1 MKLEEFNLGEW
12 EAKFKSIQE
21 SIKSRATEVIKVTE
35 PVDDRQRLLFDSW
48 YSRSKV
54 RQALESLPYWEPTM
68 RDTYIEGDDDVWDD
82 NFNVRQHAYKYDE
95 PVSYMERKAMVEYV
109 KAHKDT
115 FLSGYVGARL
125 WSHVS
130 ESITINYKDG
140 LPFDK
145 ARYSNMPK
153 VSIKQPFASVEDY
166 VLINGSIMMSSFD
179 DRETI
184 EFFHYDSLG
193 IEEALRQY
201 HEWATSLG
209 ELYDWTKKGHLHLYL
224 GYHGQCNFEM
234 DDEAIGLMAKLNLGF
249 CFSCWES

>member
-1 MKLEEFNLGEW
+1 MGSEMC
-12 EAKFKSIQE
+12 IRDR
-21 SIKSRATEVIKVTE
+21 SRATGVIEVKE
-35 PVDDRQRLLFDSW
+35 PMDDRQRLLFDSW

-68 RDTYIEGDDDVWDD
+68 RDTYIGGDNEVWKDDW
-82 NFNVRQHAYKYDE
+82 NIKHHAYKYDE

-109 KAHKDT
+109 KVHKDT
-115 FLSGYVGARL
+115 FLSSYVEARL

-130 ESITINYKDG
+130 ESITINYDDG

-153 VSIKQPFASVEDY
+153 VFIKQPFASVEDY
-166 VLINGSIMMSSFD
+166 VLIDGRIMMSSIND
-179 DRETI
+179 METI